1 VTDDDFRKFII
12 NTYGEEGL
20 QHLENLDLM
29 ERYKDLWKREIEHQQ
44 EMDDLWVQHQK
55 HMRKMASRWQWFHL
69 IAGASF
75 AVLAGTVIAYGGWL
89 PAITAAVGAGMQYYF
104 YRETGKQAGKPHPW
118 QRGEPK

>member
-55 HMRKMASRWQWFHL
+55 HMRKMASRWQWVYL
-69 IAGASF
+69 AM
-75 AVLAGTVIAYGGWL
+75 AVGLVAGTLIWLVLGEWWAAIPTLIGSVAYCFFYHQTGNEAVRSGG
-89 PAITAAVGAGMQYYF
+89 T
-104 YRETGKQAGKPHPW
+104 PHPW
-118 QRGEPK
+118 QK